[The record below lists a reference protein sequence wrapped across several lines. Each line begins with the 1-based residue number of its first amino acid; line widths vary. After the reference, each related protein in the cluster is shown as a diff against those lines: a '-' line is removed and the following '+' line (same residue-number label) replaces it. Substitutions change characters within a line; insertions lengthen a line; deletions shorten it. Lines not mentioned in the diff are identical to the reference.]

1 MPKILKELPE
11 VKRPGRKPKYD
22 YENLFSHTEPVQIS
36 RGEDFDCSVSTMR
49 HNLYRE
55 ADRRNKGLKTVT
67 QDENTL
73 SFQVLPK
80 RKAKKNTSK

>member
-11 VKRPGRKPKYD
+11 VTRPGRKPKYD
-22 YENLFSHTEPVQIS
+22 YESLFSHGDSAVQIT

-55 ADRRNKGLKTVT
+55 ADKRNKSLETVT
-67 QDENTL
+67 ADENTL
-73 SFQVLPK
+73 AYKVLPK
-80 RKAKKNTSK
+80 RKKTAKK